1 MTIKRGGHTFAGVDK
16 PIRTPN
22 HKSGKSHAVVIK
34 QGDGFRLI
42 RFGMQGAKTKPPRK
56 GESEADKAKRRSFKA
71 RHAKNIAKG
80 KTSAAYWAD
89 KVMAEEPIKP
99 NPPVDTA
106 ALIAEVEALRKSKA
120 ELLDDYKK
128 AKEAAKAVPQDVDVN
143 ALIAFKQKKE
153 QEELEAKGRY
163 EEATEKLAAQYRQA
177 EEAKNQRI
185 QELEKRQRELEVEAP
200 AVTALADVVH
210 DPQYVLS
217 RLNKDQLSRDPD
229 GTVVVV
235 DGYNRTSV
243 KEWAQQ
249 NMPQWVQKNPRPQG
263 GGATTTKVTADV
275 VTGES
280 NPFARESFNLTEQAR
295 LYRTDINKYNMLKNA
310 VSG

>member
-1 MTIKRGGHTFAGVDK
+1 
-16 PIRTPN
+16 
-22 HKSGKSHAVVIK
+22 
-34 QGDGFRLI
+34 
-42 RFGMQGAKTKPPRK
+42 
-56 GESEADKAKRRSFKA
+56 
-71 RHAKNIAKG
+71 
-80 KTSAAYWAD
+80 
-89 KVMAEEPIKP
+89 MAEEPINP

-177 EEAKNQRI
+177 EESKNQRI
-185 QELEKRQRELEVEAP
+185 LELEKRQRELEVEAP

-217 RLNKDQLSRDPD
+217 RLNKEQLSRDPD

-310 VSG
+310 VNG

>member
-1 MTIKRGGHTFAGVDK
+1 
-16 PIRTPN
+16 
-22 HKSGKSHAVVIK
+22 
-34 QGDGFRLI
+34 
-42 RFGMQGAKTKPPRK
+42 
-56 GESEADKAKRRSFKA
+56 
-71 RHAKNIAKG
+71 
-80 KTSAAYWAD
+80 
-89 KVMAEEPIKP
+89 MAEEPIKP

-177 EEAKNQRI
+177 EESKNQRI

-217 RLNKDQLSRDPD
+217 RLNKEQLSRDPD

-235 DGYNRTSV
+235 DGYTRTSV

-310 VSG
+310 VNG

>member
-1 MTIKRGGHTFAGVDK
+1 
-16 PIRTPN
+16 
-22 HKSGKSHAVVIK
+22 
-34 QGDGFRLI
+34 
-42 RFGMQGAKTKPPRK
+42 
-56 GESEADKAKRRSFKA
+56 
-71 RHAKNIAKG
+71 
-80 KTSAAYWAD
+80 
-89 KVMAEEPIKP
+89 MAEEPIKP

-177 EEAKNQRI
+177 EESKNQRI

-217 RLNKDQLSRDPD
+217 RLNKAQLSRATD

-243 KEWAQQ
+243 KDWAQQ

>member
-1 MTIKRGGHTFAGVDK
+1 
-16 PIRTPN
+16 
-22 HKSGKSHAVVIK
+22 
-34 QGDGFRLI
+34 
-42 RFGMQGAKTKPPRK
+42 
-56 GESEADKAKRRSFKA
+56 
-71 RHAKNIAKG
+71 
-80 KTSAAYWAD
+80 
-89 KVMAEEPIKP
+89 MAEEPIKP

-177 EEAKNQRI
+177 EESKNQRI

-217 RLNKDQLSRDPD
+217 RLNKEQLSRDPD

>member
-1 MTIKRGGHTFAGVDK
+1 MADE
-16 PIRTPN
+16 
-22 HKSGKSHAVVIK
+22 VIK
-34 QGDGFRLI
+34 PD
-42 RFGMQGAKTKPPRK
+42 
-56 GESEADKAKRRSFKA
+56 
-71 RHAKNIAKG
+71 N
-80 KTSAAYWAD
+80 SAE
-89 KVMAEEPIKP
+89 M
-99 NPPVDTA
+99 A
-106 ALIAEVEALRKSKA
+106 ALKAEVERLRKSNS
-120 ELLDDYKK
+120 EILDDYKK

-163 EEATEKLAAQYRQA
+163 EEATEKLANQFRQA
-177 EEAKNQRI
+177 EEQQKQKIEQLLA
-185 QELEKRQRELEVEAP
+185 EKRQLEVEAP

-217 RLNKDQLSRDPD
+217 RISKDQLARETD

-243 KEWAQQ
+243 KEWAKQ

-263 GGATTTKVTADV
+263 GGATTTKVQTEFVATDK
-275 VTGES
+275 
-280 NPFARESFNLTEQAR
+280 NPFAKESFNLTEQAR

-310 VSG
+310 VTG

>member
-1 MTIKRGGHTFAGVDK
+1 
-16 PIRTPN
+16 
-22 HKSGKSHAVVIK
+22 
-34 QGDGFRLI
+34 
-42 RFGMQGAKTKPPRK
+42 
-56 GESEADKAKRRSFKA
+56 
-71 RHAKNIAKG
+71 
-80 KTSAAYWAD
+80 
-89 KVMAEEPIKP
+89 MAEEPIKP
-99 NPPVDTA
+99 NTPVDTA

-128 AKEAAKAVPQDVDVN
+128 AKEAAKAVTLDVDVN

-177 EEAKNQRI
+177 EESKNQRI

-200 AVTALADVVH
+200 AVTALAAVVH

-217 RLNKDQLSRDPD
+217 RLNKEQLSRDPD

-275 VTGES
+275 VSGES

>member
-1 MTIKRGGHTFAGVDK
+1 
-16 PIRTPN
+16 
-22 HKSGKSHAVVIK
+22 
-34 QGDGFRLI
+34 
-42 RFGMQGAKTKPPRK
+42 
-56 GESEADKAKRRSFKA
+56 
-71 RHAKNIAKG
+71 
-80 KTSAAYWAD
+80 
-89 KVMAEEPIKP
+89 MAEEPIKP

-177 EEAKNQRI
+177 EESKNQRI

-217 RLNKDQLSRDPD
+217 RLNKEQLSRDPD

-275 VTGES
+275 VTGET